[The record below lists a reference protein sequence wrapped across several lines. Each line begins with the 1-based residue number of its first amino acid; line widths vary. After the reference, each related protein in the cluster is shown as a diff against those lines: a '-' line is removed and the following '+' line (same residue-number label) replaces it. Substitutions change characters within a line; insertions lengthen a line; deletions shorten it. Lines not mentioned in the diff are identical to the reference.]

1 MILAQ
6 KADHAVPLPVAA
18 LLARGF
24 FCFTTGTG
32 TGTGTGA
39 ATGTATATGTGE
51 GTGTGKGI
59 GAGEGEGKVVNSAIT
74 ILRSS
79 SLRFFMRE
87 IIA

>member
-24 FCFTTGTG
+24 FCFTTG
-32 TGTGTGA
+32 
-39 ATGTATATGTGE
+39 E
-51 GTGTGKGI
+51 GTGTGIGAPKGKGKGEGKGA

-74 ILRSS
+74 TLRSS

>member
-24 FCFTTGTG
+24 FCFTTGEAKG
-32 TGTGTGA
+32 T
-39 ATGTATATGTGE
+39 
-51 GTGTGKGI
+51 GI
-59 GAGEGEGKVVNSAIT
+59 GAGAGKGKVVNSAIT

>member
-24 FCFTTGTG
+24 FCFTTGEAEG
-32 TGTGTGA
+32 TDIGAGAGA
-39 ATGTATATGTGE
+39 ATGE
-51 GTGTGKGI
+51 GI
-59 GAGEGEGKVVNSAIT
+59 VVNSAIT
-74 ILRSS
+74 TLRSS